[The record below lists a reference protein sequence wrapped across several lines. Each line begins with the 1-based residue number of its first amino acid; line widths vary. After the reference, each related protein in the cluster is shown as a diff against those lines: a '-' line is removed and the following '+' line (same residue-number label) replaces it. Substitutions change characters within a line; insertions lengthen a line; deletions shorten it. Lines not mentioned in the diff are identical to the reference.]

1 MAVTNN
7 NLFKEYEKWLRVATL
22 IDFAGRHLCHAVLHT
37 KEHLPTDG
45 AKLYKELE
53 GFKSKICR
61 YKDQQ
66 EILFPSNGITDEN
79 KFDLTLYTSII
90 DKKFPKKYD
99 SLVTDLRN
107 SRNTEFH
114 RGNKKLSDLEFTQLW
129 NDITQMLQKHG
140 FDLQLVGSLRKC
152 DLSLDNQFKD
162 IAMHIFIKGIV
173 KRINLKDKVILKDH
187 FFDCSNF
194 GWFSNIF

>member
-1 MAVTNN
+1 MTAANN
-7 NLFKEYEKWLRVATL
+7 NLFKEYEKWFRVTIL
-22 IDFAGRHLCHAVLHT
+22 IDFAGRHLCHTVLHI

-45 AKLYKELE
+45 AKLCKELE

-66 EILFPSNGITDEN
+66 EILCPSNGITDEN

-107 SRNTEFH
+107 SRNTESH
-114 RGNKKLSDLEFTQLW
+114 RGNKNLSDLEFNQLW
-129 NDITQMLQKHG
+129 NDTAQMLQKHG
-140 FDLQLVGSLRKC
+140 FDLQLVGSLRTC
-152 DLSLDNQFKD
+152 DFFLDNQFKD

-173 KRINLKDKVILKDH
+173 KKNLNMHYLKVKRQTFLKVH
-187 FFDCSNF
+187 FF
-194 GWFSNIF
+194 